1 MIMLLWTLPVW
12 VMLGCIA
19 SGRIS
24 TSLAATAGLITAII
38 VAMLSGPAGMG
49 PDQLA
54 QALQRGA
61 WIGLTITPYILGGL
75 AFWQMAAPS
84 VTAEP
89 PPPSSGDQA
98 HARPDGTARDTA
110 SADTRPPSS
119 QRKRRHLFLACF
131 LIGPFAESA
140 TGFGAGMLGTIML
153 LRPLGFA
160 PAPLMIFGLLSQTM
174 IPWGGM
180 GSSTLLAAA
189 YAGLPPEQ
197 LGAWSTVP
205 TALLVLLVWLPLF
218 WRTADRAG
226 LRLPHAWRAELGWT
240 TAALVLAGVFTWH
253 LGPETGLL
261 ASHGLL
267 AALYHLWYQRPD
279 RPALRQMAGKTLPY
293 LLLTLVLVTTR
304 LWTQLKETLSAL
316 LLLQPWPDLPGLS
329 PFFHAGCLMMLGCLV
344 TAVLKRRLPHLPQ
357 ALRDACRTGSQPIL
371 SVFLF
376 SMMAE
381 VLSGA
386 GISRAYADGL
396 FASLGPQAI
405 LATPAASALF
415 GVLASSANASN
426 SLFMASVVT
435 LGIKLGLSLPL
446 LAALQHASGA
456 SMSLFSPVRMSMA
469 ARLCDG
475 SGQERQVY
483 RILLPYGAGALLIL
497 LGCALGVYR
506 I

>member
-19 SGRIS
+19 SGRVG
-24 TSLAATAGLITAII
+24 TSLAATFGLLTAII
-38 VAMLSGPAGMG
+38 VAMLSGPTGMS
-49 PDQLA
+49 PEQLG
-54 QALQRGA
+54 QALQRGG
-61 WIGLTITPYILGGL
+61 WIGITITPYILGGL
-75 AFWQMAAPS
+75 AFWQMAAPGM
-84 VTAEP
+84 TAEP
-89 PPPSSGDQA
+89 PTRSSRAHTDAARESPHAGASPRTRRPSS
-98 HARPDGTARDTA
+98 RR
-110 SADTRPPSS
+110 
-119 QRKRRHLFLACF
+119 QRQHLFLACF

-153 LRPLGFA
+153 LRPLGLA

-180 GSSTLLAAA
+180 GSSTLLASA
-189 YAGLPPEQ
+189 YAGLPAEL
-197 LGAWSTVP
+197 LGAWSTLP
-205 TALLVLLVWLPLF
+205 TALLMILVWLPLF
-218 WRTADRAG
+218 WHTAHRAG
-226 LRLPHAWRAELGWT
+226 LGVRHAWVPELGWT
-240 TAALVLAGVFTWH
+240 IASLVLAGLFTWH

-267 AALYHLWYQRPD
+267 AALHHLWYQRPD
-279 RPALRQMAGKTLPY
+279 RTALRQIAGQTLPY
-293 LLLTLVLVTTR
+293 LLLTLALVMTR
-304 LWTQLKETLSAL
+304 LWTPLKEAL
-316 LLLQPWPDLPGLS
+316 IALFPLQPYPDLPGLS

-344 TAVLKRRLPHLPQ
+344 TAVLKQRLPRLPH
-357 ALRDACRTGSQPIL
+357 ALRDACQTGSQPIL
-371 SVFLF
+371 TVFLF

-396 FASLGPQAI
+396 FSALGTQAI

-435 LGIKLGLSLPL
+435 LGTKLGLSLPL
-446 LAALQHASGA
+446 LAALQHTAGA
-456 SMSLFSPVRMSMA
+456 SMSLFSPVRMTLA

-475 SGQERQVY
+475 TGQERQVY
-483 RILLPYGAGALLIL
+483 RTLLPCGATALLIL
-497 LGCALGVYR
+497 LGCALALY
-506 I
+506 